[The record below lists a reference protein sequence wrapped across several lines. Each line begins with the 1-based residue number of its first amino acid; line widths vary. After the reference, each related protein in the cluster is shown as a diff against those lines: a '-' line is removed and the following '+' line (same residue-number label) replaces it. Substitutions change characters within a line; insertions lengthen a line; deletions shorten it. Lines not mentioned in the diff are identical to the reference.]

1 MIKLKPNLKKKKTL
15 RKRLKIQSWRRG
27 MKEMDLILGN
37 FIDKNFHVL
46 NSDEISN
53 YELLLLQDDQ
63 VIFSWFSK
71 QVDIPQEFSNIIDK
85 ISTFIKKSN

>member
-1 MIKLKPNLKKKKTL
+1 MNNNEKT

-37 FIDKNFHVL
+37 FIDKNIHLL
-46 NSDEISN
+46 NSDEITS

-63 VIFSWFSK
+63 VVFSWFS
-71 QVDIPQEFSNIIDK
+71 DIKKVPKSFKSIISK
-85 ISTFIKKSN
+85 ISNCINFPN